1 VSSALVFSVIAVTS
15 VVTSFI
21 SGILG
26 MAGGM
31 ILIGVLLALLPLP
44 VAMVTHGISQ
54 LTANGWR
61 AIMLRDKID
70 WRVMRGYS
78 LGAALSLAA
87 FSLVQFVA
95 SKPVALILIGFTPFV
110 ALALPER
117 LHLNVERRGHSFLCG
132 LVNTA
137 IALVA
142 GISGPILDVFFVRS
156 KMGRHA
162 VVATKATVQSLSHLM
177 KIGYFG
183 GILAASGGRV
193 DPALAVMMVVLAV
206 VGTSL
211 SKQVL
216 ERISDS
222 AFRRWTRWTVLS
234 LGMFYLAS
242 GLLALL

>member
-1 VSSALVFSVIAVTS
+1 MSATLVLSLIAATS
-15 VVTSFI
+15 LVTSFI

-31 ILIGVLLALLPLP
+31 ILMGVLLALMPLP
-44 VAMVTHGISQ
+44 AAMLLHGISQ

-61 AIMLRDKID
+61 ALMLRERID
-70 WRVMRGYS
+70 WRVLRGYS
-78 LGAALSLAA
+78 VGAALALGG
-87 FSLVQFVA
+87 FTLLQFVA
-95 SKPVALILIGFTPFV
+95 SKPVALILMGLTPFA

-117 LHLNVERRGHSFLCG
+117 FHLNVERRGHSFLCG

-142 GISGPILDVFFVRS
+142 GISGPILDLFFIRS

-162 VVATKATVQSLSHLM
+162 VVATKATVQSLSHMM

-183 GILAASGGRV
+183 GILASSGAAV
-193 DPALAVMMVVLAV
+193 DPRLAVAVVVLGV

-216 ERISDS
+216 ERISD
-222 AFRRWTRWTVLS
+222 ADFRRWTRWTVMT
-234 LGMFYLAS
+234 LGSFYLAS
-242 GLLALL
+242 GVLALL

>member
-1 VSSALVFSVIAVTS
+1 MSSALVFSVIAVTS